1 MSTIA
6 TKQAE
11 PSLPS
16 IRMTVEEFEKTDF
29 YNDKR
34 LELLD
39 GYIVRRGEM
48 NPPHA
53 VITGRLRR
61 RINRMLPADWCTRE
75 DKPVQI
81 PPLYEPLPDIAI
93 VRGEDEKYIDHHPG
107 PADIAAL
114 IEVSDAT
121 LSKDQGKKLAAYA
134 LNGIAVY
141 WIVNLVDHQV
151 ELYTEPNADAYGS
164 KLVFTVGQ
172 SVPVIIDGAVVG
184 HLAVSD
190 ILS

>member
-6 TKQAE
+6 TKQAV

-16 IRMTVEEFEKTDF
+16 IRMTVEKFEKTDF

-39 GYIVRRGEM
+39 GYVVRRGEM

-61 RINRMLPADWCTRE
+61 RIDRMLPANWFTRE

-81 PPLYEPLPDIAI
+81 PPFYEPLPDIAI
-93 VRGEDEKYIDHHPG
+93 VRGEDENYIDHHPG
-107 PADIAAL
+107 PADVAAL

-121 LSKDQGKKLAAYA
+121 LSTDQGKQRAAYA

-151 ELYTEPNADAYGS
+151 ELYTEPTADGYGS
-164 KLVFTVGQ
+164 TLIFTAGQ
-172 SVPVIIDGAVVG
+172 SVPVTIDGVVVG
-184 HLAVSD
+184 HIAVSD
-190 ILS
+190 ILA